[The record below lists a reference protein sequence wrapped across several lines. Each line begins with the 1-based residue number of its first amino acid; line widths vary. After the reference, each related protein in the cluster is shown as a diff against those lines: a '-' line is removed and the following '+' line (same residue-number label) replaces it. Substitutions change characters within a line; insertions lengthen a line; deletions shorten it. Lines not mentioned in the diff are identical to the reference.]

1 MQTIL
6 AVDYDEEHLARIENM
21 LTGEFDVIAVNSLTM
36 ALKFLN
42 QRIPQL
48 ILVGDGAEV
57 EKNVSRQLNVELQ
70 KRKEWSSIPVES
82 ITNLLS
88 KSALKTQVRNLIF
101 NKMEE
106 DEESLPVIRNGHI
119 GEVPIDQIQYVEIY
133 NQIRIVKTQ
142 YQELQTRMTTEYL
155 TKRLGNRFLAIGD
168 SLLVNKAFIRE
179 VVNGVLYM
187 KDDRQLVLPRESR
200 GELVSLIRTA
210 MAVSN

>member
-6 AVDYDEEHLARIENM
+6 AVDYDEGHLAQIENM
-21 LTGEFDVIAVNSLTM
+21 LAGEFDVIAVNSLTM

-48 ILVGDGAEV
+48 ILVGDECSS
-57 EKNVSRQLNVELQ
+57 EDDISSKLNVELQ

-82 ITNLLS
+82 ITKLLS
-88 KSALKTQVRNLIF
+88 KPCLKTQVSNLIF
-101 NKMEE
+101 NKMED
-106 DEESLPVIRNGHI
+106 DEKSLPVIKNGHI
-119 GEVPIDQIQYVEIY
+119 EEVPIEQIQYVEIY

-168 SLLVNKAFIRE
+168 SLLINKAFICG
-179 VVNGVLYM
+179 VANGVLYL
-187 KDDRQLVLPRESR
+187 KNDRQLMLPRDNR

-210 MAVSN
+210 MAVGN

>member
-6 AVDYDEEHLARIENM
+6 AVDYDEEHLALIENM

>member
-6 AVDYDEEHLARIENM
+6 AVDYDEEHLAQIESM
-21 LTGEFDVIAVNSLTM
+21 LTEEFDVIAVNSLTM

-48 ILVGDGAEV
+48 ILMGDEGSLEN
-57 EKNVSRQLNVELQ
+57 EVSRQLNDELQ
-70 KRKEWSSIPVES
+70 RRKEWSAIPVES

-88 KSALKTQVRNLIF
+88 KPYLKTQIKNLIF
-101 NKMEE
+101 DKMKE
-106 DEESLPVIRNGHI
+106 DEELLPVIRNGNI
-119 GEVPIDQIQYVEIY
+119 EEVPIDQIQYVEIY

-142 YQELQTRMTTEYL
+142 YQELQTRMTTEHL

-168 SLLVNKAFIRE
+168 SLLVNKAFIRG